1 MEGENH
7 TLSEFIILG
16 FSDLND
22 LQFLLFTIFLM
33 MFSHSSDQVN
43 NLTLEFQKADNKTN
57 AIKALKF
64 LGEKTLL

>member
-1 MEGENH
+1 
-7 TLSEFIILG
+7 
-16 FSDLND
+16 
-22 LQFLLFTIFLM
+22 

-43 NLTLEFQKADNKTN
+43 NLTLEFQKVDNKTN

>member
-1 MEGENH
+1 
-7 TLSEFIILG
+7 
-16 FSDLND
+16 
-22 LQFLLFTIFLM
+22 